1 MRVSTRA
8 RAVAA
13 LLGTATAACTL
24 LATQDAN
31 AQLII
36 KNPSDHP
43 DYRVELEPHGVIAP
57 WGNTFGYGRN
67 LGRYHFNGGVGF
79 RATIE
84 IVDPVI
90 PRLNNTIG
98 ITFGID
104 VTNCGYCYPDEYSL
118 WFPVGAQ
125 WNFFLTRKWSVF
137 AELGIVPHSNGFFSD
152 GYGRYNSVFVEP
164 MFELGGRFHF
174 RDKIT
179 LTMRLGIPFVSIG
192 VSFMI

>member
-1 MRVSTRA
+1 MRVITRA
-8 RAVAA
+8 RALAA
-13 LLGTATAACTL
+13 FLGTAAAACTL
-24 LATQDAN
+24 LPAREAN

-36 KNPSDHP
+36 RNPSDHP
-43 DYRVELEPHGVIAP
+43 DYRAELEPHGVMVP
-57 WGNTFGYGRN
+57 WGNTFGYGRG
-67 LGRYHFNGGVGF
+67 LGRYHFSVGAGF

-90 PRLNNTIG
+90 PKLNNTIG

-104 VTNCGYCYPDEYSL
+104 LTNCGYCDPDQYSF
-118 WFPVGAQ
+118 WFPIGAQ

-137 AELGIVPHSNGFFSD
+137 AEVGFIPHSNGFFD
-152 GYGRYNSVFVEP
+152 GRYTDAIFVEP
-164 MFELGGRFHF
+164 MFELGGRYHF

-179 LTMRLGIPFVSIG
+179 LTMRLGIPFITVG

>member
-1 MRVSTRA
+1 MRATTRS
-8 RAVAA
+8 RSVAA
-13 LLGTATAACTL
+13 LLGTAAAAFAL
-24 LATQDAN
+24 LSAGEAE

-43 DYRVELEPHGVIAP
+43 DYRAELEPHAVFVP
-57 WGNTFGYGRN
+57 WGDYVGYRRN
-67 LGRYHFNGGVGF
+67 YYRNHAIAGGIGF

-90 PRLNNTIG
+90 PKLNNTIG
-98 ITFGID
+98 ITFGLD
-104 VTNCGYCYPDEYSL
+104 FTNCPYCYRGQEYSF
-118 WFPVGAQ
+118 WTPIGAQ

-137 AELGIVPHSNGFFSD
+137 GEVGGVLHSD
-152 GYGRYNSVFVEP
+152 GFYHDVFVEP
-164 MFELGGRFHF
+164 MFAVGGRYHF

-179 LTMRLGIPFVSIG
+179 LTMRLGVPYISLG

>member
-1 MRVSTRA
+1 MRASTRD

-13 LLGTATAACTL
+13 LLGTAAAACTL
-24 LATQDAN
+24 LATQDAS

-36 KNPSDHP
+36 RNPNDHP
-43 DYRVELEPHGVIAP
+43 AYRAELEPHGVIVP
-57 WGNTFGYGRN
+57 WGNTFGYGRF
-67 LGRYHFNGGVGF
+67 GRDRYHFNAGVGF

-98 ITFGID
+98 ITFGLDI
-104 VTNCGYCYPDEYSL
+104 TNCGYCYPDEYSF
-118 WFPVGAQ
+118 WFPIGAQ

-137 AELGIVPHSNGFFSD
+137 AEIGFVPHSNGFFDSRFSD
-152 GYGRYNSVFVEP
+152 AVFVEP
-164 MFELGGRFHF
+164 MFELGGRYHF

-179 LTMRLGIPFVSIG
+179 LTMRLGIPFVSVG

>member
-1 MRVSTRA
+1 MRANTRT

-13 LLGTATAACTL
+13 LLSTAAATGAL
-24 LATQDAN
+24 LFAEDAN
-31 AQLII
+31 AQII
-36 KNPSDHP
+36 IRNPSDHP
-43 DYRVELEPHGVIAP
+43 AYRVELEPHGTLAP
-57 WGNTFGYGRN
+57 WGNTFGYGRFTR
-67 LGRYHFNGGVGF
+67 GRYYFNGGVGF

-98 ITFGID
+98 ITFGLDI
-104 VTNCGYCYPDEYSL
+104 TNCGYCYPDEYSI

-125 WNFFLTRKWSVF
+125 WNFFLHRKWSVF
-137 AELGIVPHSNGFFSD
+137 AELGFIPHSNGGFD
-152 GYGRYNSVFVEP
+152 GRYADAVFVEP

-179 LTMRLGIPFVSIG
+179 LTMRIGIPFITVG

>member
-1 MRVSTRA
+1 MRAFTA
-8 RAVAA
+8 LAGTAVAA
-13 LLGTATAACTL
+13 SALLL
-24 LATQDAN
+24 TQEAS

-36 KNPSDHP
+36 RNPSDHP
-43 DYRVELEPHGVIAP
+43 DYRAELEPHGVLVP
-57 WGNTFGYGRN
+57 WNNAFGYGR
-67 LGRYHFNGGVGF
+67 RYRGYAAAGGVGF

-104 VTNCGYCYPDEYSL
+104 FTSCNYCYRGEEFSIWTPI
-118 WFPVGAQ
+118 GAQ
-125 WNFFLTRKWSVF
+125 WNFFLTRRWSVF
-137 AELGIVPHSNGFFSD
+137 AEVGIAPHSDGGFRDLYF
-152 GYGRYNSVFVEP
+152 EP

-179 LTMRLGIPFVSIG
+179 LTMRLGIPFISVG
-192 VSFMI
+192 VSFML

>member
-1 MRVSTRA
+1 MRVTRA
-8 RAVAA
+8 RAAAA
-13 LLGTATAACTL
+13 LAGTAVAACTL
-24 LATQDAN
+24 LSTQDAN

-36 KNPSDHP
+36 RNPSDHP
-43 DYRVELEPHGVIAP
+43 DYRVELEPHGLIVP
-57 WGNTFGYGRN
+57 WGNTFRYGRDR
-67 LGRYHFNGGVGF
+67 GRYYFNGGVGF

-90 PRLNNTIG
+90 RTINNTIG
-98 ITFGID
+98 ITFGAD
-104 VTNCGYCYPDEYSL
+104 FSNCGYCYPDEYSF

-137 AELGIVPHSNGFFSD
+137 GEVGFVPHTNGFFN
-152 GYGRYNSVFVEP
+152 GRYYDAMFVEP
-164 MFELGGRFHF
+164 MFELGGRYHF

-179 LTMRLGIPFVSIG
+179 LTMRLGIPFISVG

>member
-1 MRVSTRA
+1 M

-13 LLGTATAACTL
+13 LLGTALAASAL
-24 LATQDAN
+24 LLTQEAS

-43 DYRVELEPHGVIAP
+43 DYRVELEPHGTFSP
-57 WGNTFGYGRN
+57 WNNAFGYGR
-67 LGRYHFNGGVGF
+67 RYRGYGLTAGAGF

-90 PRLNNTIG
+90 PKLNNTIG
-98 ITFGID
+98 ITFGVD
-104 VTNCGYCYPDEYSL
+104 FTNCPYCYPNEFAL

-137 AELGIVPHSNGFFSD
+137 GELGIVPHTNGFFD
-152 GYGRYNSVFVEP
+152 GRYGDPIFVEP
-164 MFELGGRFHF
+164 MFAVGGRYHF

-179 LTMRLGIPFVSIG
+179 LTMRLGTPFISVG
-192 VSFMI
+192 VSWML